1 MRRQKAL
8 TFHENRADPADYY
21 EFTAIA
27 RKKMDRLMELSESS
41 PEFKQTLEEYETWIR
56 DTMEPTIL
64 FKECRPY
71 GPTSGKYYVF
81 SNEDLSVDPFGYY
94 TGAPIGG
101 NHNNKLGHLFYQNFP
116 MDAKAWT
123 ISPVGIIDET
133 PVDQSY
139 TAQ

>member
-1 MRRQKAL
+1 
-8 TFHENRADPADYY
+8 
-21 EFTAIA
+21 
-27 RKKMDRLMELSESS
+27 MELSESS

-139 TAQ
+139 TAQWLISNTKYWHQYQLLFI